1 MAYKTLFSA
10 LSDPDLMPSLIDQ
23 SAALARKYD
32 AHFDALCL
40 GVDRTQAGYYYG
52 GGNAMVIQQSLERAH
67 DEMKA
72 LTEEAERRLHTQ
84 DILWGLD
91 NGVTQLADMG
101 RHIGNRARFSDLGIA
116 ARPYG
121 EGMGIELEG
130 IVEAMLFDGGI
141 PVMVI
146 PTEAKPIVTPKV
158 ITLAWNESPE
168 ALAATRAALPILQ
181 AADRVRVAVIDPPQ
195 HGPERSDP
203 GGRLSQFLA
212 RHGVRA
218 EIDVLSKTM
227 PRVADVILRH
237 VADGASDL
245 VVMGAYGHSRFREAI
260 LGGATRDM
268 LELSPVPVFMAH

>member
-67 DEMKA
+67 DEVKA

-181 AADRVRVAVIDPPQ
+181 EADRVRVAVIDPPQ

>member
-1 MAYKTLFSA
+1 MAFKSLFSV
-10 LSDPDLMPSLIDQ
+10 LSDPDLLPGLLDQ
-23 SAALARKYD
+23 STVLARKYD
-32 AHFDALCL
+32 AHLETLCL

-52 GGNAMVIQQSLERAH
+52 SGNALVIQQTIERAR
-67 DEMKA
+67 ETAESLNKA
-72 LTEEAERRLHTQ
+72 AEQHLAGQ
-84 DILWGLD
+84 DCLWGVTS
-91 NGVTQLADMG
+91 GATQLADLG
-101 RHIGNRARFSDLGIA
+101 RHVGNHARFCDLAIA
-116 ARPYG
+116 AKPYG
-121 EGMGIELEG
+121 EGCGIELEA
-130 IVEAMLFDGGI
+130 IVEAMLFDGRV
-141 PVMVI
+141 PVLL
-146 PTEAKPIVTPKV
+146 TPANTAPLRDPKT

-168 ALAATRAALPILQ
+168 ALSAARAALPLLKE
-181 AADRVRVAVIDPPQ
+181 AERVRVAVIDPPQ

-212 RHGVRA
+212 RHGVRT

-237 VADGASDL
+237 VTDGASDM

>member
-67 DEMKA
+67 DEVKA

-141 PVMVI
+141 PLMVI

-181 AADRVRVAVIDPPQ
+181 EADRVRVAVIDPPQ